1 MSESIWTVII
11 QVMPHSSGNGQE
23 NDQKMVG
30 QPTQRF
36 TVDAVKISDA
46 FELAK
51 AIEYGIRSN
60 PMVWETV
67 IAGIIRVDMEREGS

>member
-11 QVMPHSSGNGQE
+11 QVMPHSSGNGHE

-30 QPTQRF
+30 ESTQRF
-36 TVDAVKISDA
+36 TVDSVKFSDA

-51 AIEYGIRSN
+51 AIEYGIKSN
-60 PMVWETV
+60 PMVWETE
-67 IAGIIRVDMEREGS
+67 IIGIIRVDLERAE

>member
-11 QVMPHSSGNGQE
+11 QVMPHSSGNGHE

-30 QPTQRF
+30 VPTQRF
-36 TVDAVKISDA
+36 TVDAVEFSDV

-60 PMVWETV
+60 PMVWETE
-67 IAGIIRVDMEREGS
+67 IIGIIRCDLVHP

>member
-1 MSESIWTVII
+1 MSESIWTVLIR
-11 QVMPHSSGNGQE
+11 VMPHSTGNGQG

-30 QPTQRF
+30 NPVQKF
-36 TVDAVKISDA
+36 TVDAVKFSDA

-60 PMVWETV
+60 PMVWETE
-67 IAGIIRVDMEREGS
+67 ILGIIQVDQVHP